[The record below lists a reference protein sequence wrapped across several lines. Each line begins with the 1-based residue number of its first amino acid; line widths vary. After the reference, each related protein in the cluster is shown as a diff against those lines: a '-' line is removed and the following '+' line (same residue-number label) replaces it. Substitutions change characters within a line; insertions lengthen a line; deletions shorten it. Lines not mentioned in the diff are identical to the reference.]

1 MVDLPWRG
9 ADEGDADAG
18 ADDPAPHADAVVVC
32 ECQDG
37 TLAVYEDEVVIDRV
51 ARSKFDDVTV
61 PMDEIAGVTYEAGIT
76 MGYVQIERV
85 GADLDSGGLLS
96 DPVDPYTLH
105 FQRSGRECTR
115 EARDAIL
122 ERATG

>member
-9 ADEGDADAG
+9 AEDAN
-18 ADDPAPHADAVVVC
+18 DDPTTDEPAAHADAVVVC

-37 TLAVYEDEVVIDRV
+37 TLAVYEEEVVLERV

-61 PMDEIAGVTYEAGIT
+61 PMAEIAGVTYEAGIT
-76 MGYVQIERV
+76 MGYLQVERV
-85 GADLDSGGLLS
+85 GAALDSGGLLS

-105 FQRSGRECTR
+105 FQRSGRESAR